1 MVQDMIMKRYSNQQ
15 ITKAAIEA
23 GTLRTLIEDAAAKVM
38 NGITTP
44 EEATSAVMT

>member
-1 MVQDMIMKRYSNQQ
+1 
-15 ITKAAIEA
+15 
-23 GTLRTLIEDAAAKVM
+23 LIEDAAAKVM